1 LIDSVLCNDAISA
14 AQVYRVEWFVNDEL
28 EGMWKGVMVSF
39 VLLFWYLIGETEETH
54 EKTRLP
60 GSEVKI

>member
-1 LIDSVLCNDAISA
+1 
-14 AQVYRVEWFVNDEL
+14 VNDEL

-39 VLLFWYLIGETEETH
+39 VLLFRYLIGETEETH